1 MSSLGNCLQASI
13 SRVNLTVFGRADSTI
28 VHISAVSPS
37 PWLSTWLS
45 NLPPTPGSRITF
57 AAARSLGSTPATQ
70 CAAECAS
77 ANARRAIATRMKA
90 TNRSALPSWTAHSA
104 GPQQPCSENGFLPF
118 HQISR
123 HRPIVFHAYF
133 MRPIQDES
141 WSCNSRYT
149 SWFARKGLKMHCV
162 LDAQANG
169 SYGGRNGHNRLT
181 ILAELDY
188 GNEERRPHEVSDV
201 ILPVQYYESAR
212 RARFLCGE
220 RRLMLALLADAICCL
235 LTVGLRYE
243 RLRQEAR
250 RWLAG
255 RGLRRSL
262 SKPLAKRSGWIPMR
276 PG

>member
-1 MSSLGNCLQASI
+1 
-13 SRVNLTVFGRADSTI
+13 
-28 VHISAVSPS
+28 
-37 PWLSTWLS
+37 
-45 NLPPTPGSRITF
+45 
-57 AAARSLGSTPATQ
+57 
-70 CAAECAS
+70 
-77 ANARRAIATRMKA
+77 MKA
-90 TNRSALPSWTAHSA
+90 TNRSALRSWTAHSA

-255 RGLRRSL
+255 RGPSPVSFEAACEALGLDPDATRVSIENLVASERGPALRAHLTGRRRYRRLHPPFPFSW
-262 SKPLAKRSGWIPMR
+262 PLG
-276 PG
+276 